1 MTGSVY
7 FISGI
12 DTGIGKTYTTG
23 YLAKLWNEQ
32 GQKTITQKLVQTGNV
47 DVSEDIEQHRK
58 IMGMG
63 WFPEDDSKLTM
74 PEIFSYPASPHL
86 ATKIDG
92 REIDFAKIERATQQ
106 LAEKYEVVLLE
117 GAGGLMVP
125 LTIDLLSIDYIAAKQ
140 LPVILVSSGRLGSI
154 NHTILSLEALKSRGL
169 ELYALAYKTKTLQL
183 PQTQRKIEITRRKNG
198 STTSKATMCCF
209 AGSAF
214 DIEKVIKRHFHTN
227 HITFALIN
235 VERI

>member
-32 GQKTITQKLVQTGNV
+32 GKKTITQKLIQTGNV
-47 DVSEDIEQHRK
+47 DISEDIEQHRE

-63 WFPEDDSKLTM
+63 WFPEDESKLTM
-74 PEIFSYPASPHL
+74 PEIFTYPASPHL

-92 REIDFAKIERATQQ
+92 REIDFQKIENATAQ
-106 LAEKYEVVLLE
+106 LTEKYEVVLLE

-125 LTIDLLSIDYIAAKQ
+125 LTTELLTIDYVAEKK
-140 LPVILVSSGRLGSI
+140 LPVILVTSGRLGSI

-169 ELYALAYKTKTLQL
+169 ELYALAYNLKDESQDELISKDTAEYLKTYLAKHFPDSLW
-183 PQTQRKIEITRRKNG
+183 
-198 STTSKATMCCF
+198 M
-209 AGSAF
+209 
-214 DIEKVIKRHFHTN
+214 DIPDISM
-227 HITFALIN
+227 
-235 VERI
+235 

>member
-23 YLAKLWNEQ
+23 YLAKLWNAQ
-32 GQKTITQKLVQTGNV
+32 GKKTITQKLIQTGNV
-47 DVSEDIEQHRK
+47 DISEDIEQHRE

-74 PEIFSYPASPHL
+74 PEIFTYPASPHL

-92 REIDFAKIERATQQ
+92 REIDFQKIENATAQ

-125 LTIDLLSIDYIAAKQ
+125 LTTELLTIDYVAEKK
-140 LPVILVSSGRLGSI
+140 LPVILVTSGRLGSI

-169 ELYALAYKTKTLQL
+169 ELYALAYNLKDQSQDKLISKDTAEYLKTYLAKHF
-183 PQTQRKIEITRRKNG
+183 PNSIW
-198 STTSKATMCCF
+198 M
-209 AGSAF
+209 
-214 DIEKVIKRHFHTN
+214 DIPVI
-227 HITFALIN
+227 
-235 VERI
+235 

>member
-32 GQKTITQKLVQTGNV
+32 GKKTITQKLIQTGNV
-47 DVSEDIEQHRK
+47 DISEDIEQHRE

-63 WFPEDDSKLTM
+63 WFPEDESKLTM
-74 PEIFSYPASPHL
+74 PEIFTYPASPHL

-92 REIDFAKIERATQQ
+92 REIDFQKIENATAQ
-106 LAEKYEVVLLE
+106 LAEKYDVVLLE

-125 LTIDLLSIDYIAAKQ
+125 LTTELLTIDYVAEKK
-140 LPVILVSSGRLGSI
+140 LPVILVTSGRLGSI

-169 ELYALAYKTKTLQL
+169 ELYALAYNLKDQSQDELISKDTADYLKTYLAKYF
-183 PQTQRKIEITRRKNG
+183 PN
-198 STTSKATMCCF
+198 SVWM
-209 AGSAF
+209 
-214 DIEKVIKRHFHTN
+214 DIPVFQ
-227 HITFALIN
+227 
-235 VERI
+235 

>member
-23 YLAKLWNEQ
+23 YLAKLWNAQ
-32 GQKTITQKLVQTGNV
+32 GQKTITQKLIQTGNV
-47 DVSEDIEQHRK
+47 DISEDIEQHRE

-63 WFPEDDSKLTM
+63 WLPEDEAKLTM

-86 ATKIDG
+86 ATKLDG
-92 REIDFAKIERATQQ
+92 REIDFQKIEHATAQ
-106 LAEKYEVVLLE
+106 LAEKYAVVLLE

-125 LTIDLLSIDYIAAKQ
+125 LTTNLLTIDYVAEKKH
-140 LPVILVSSGRLGSI
+140 PVILVTSGRLGKI

-169 ELYALAYKTKTLQL
+169 ELYALAYNLNDESQDELISKDTAEYLKAYLAKYF
-183 PQTQRKIEITRRKNG
+183 PQALWI
-198 STTSKATMCCF
+198 
-209 AGSAF
+209 
-214 DIEKVIKRHFHTN
+214 DIPVLK
-227 HITFALIN
+227 
-235 VERI
+235 